1 MRRRGIGILGN
12 AVSKGPI
19 FARDLNKVDENVL
32 FAHPLLGR
40 QKLGDTAKECLLLLY
55 GTPEARVIWIMTIPS
70 VRLTAV
76 TGR

>member
-12 AVSKGPI
+12 TVPKGPI
-19 FARDLNKVDENVL
+19 FARGLNKVDEKIL

-40 QKLGDTAKECLLLLY
+40 QKLGDTA
-55 GTPEARVIWIMTIPS
+55 
-70 VRLTAV
+70 V